1 MSATETS
8 PATITES
15 KPAPAFGSHVSPHM
29 FVGHYTNGQWQVPE
43 IMPYQ
48 NISIA
53 PTNLALHYGQSVF
66 EGMKAF
72 RMKDG
77 NVSVFRMEKH
87 HERFNRTM
95 ERMCIPPLPFDYFAN
110 GIKDLIAIDA
120 SNVPDEKG
128 SSLYIR
134 PFVFAT
140 DETFGV
146 KISNNY
152 SFIIFTGPVAAL
164 YARPVKVKVE
174 TEYTR
179 AAEGGTGA
187 VKCAGNY
194 AAALYPTLLANQN
207 GYDQLLWTDSKNHE
221 FIEESGTMNVMF
233 VINDI
238 LVTPSLSGTILD
250 GVTRSSFIQ
259 VALDLGYKVQQRKIS
274 YHELI
279 AASADG
285 SLKEAFGV
293 GTAAVTSSIA
303 VINILGKDY
312 TLPATSENSMSIKI
326 KEHLAA
332 IKSGEIA
339 DTHGW
344 NTVVPSRS

>member
-1 MSATETS
+1 MIATESST
-8 PATITES
+8 AT
-15 KPAPAFGSHVSPHM
+15 KPTTTFGTQLSPHM
-29 FVGHYTNGQWQVPE
+29 FIGRYSGGQWQTPE

-48 NISIA
+48 NINIA

-77 NVSVFRMEKH
+77 NVSVFRMKKH

-95 ERMCIPPLPFDYFAN
+95 ERMCIPPLSYDYFAN
-110 GIKDLIAIDA
+110 GIKELVALDE
-120 SNVPDEKG
+120 SSVPAENG

-140 DETFGV
+140 DESFGV
-146 KISNNY
+146 KISDTY
-152 SFIIFTGPVAAL
+152 AFIIFTGPVAAL
-164 YARPVKVKVE
+164 YGKPVKVKVE

-194 AAALYPTLLANQN
+194 AAALYPTFLAKQD

-233 VINDI
+233 VINDT
-238 LVTPSLSGTILD
+238 LVTPALSGTILD
-250 GVTRSSFIQ
+250 GVTRSSLIQ
-259 VALDLGYKVQQRKIS
+259 VAQDLGYRVQQRKIS
-274 YHELI
+274 FHELI

-285 SLKEAFGV
+285 SLTEAFGA
-293 GTAAVTSSIA
+293 GTAAVISSIS

-312 TLPATSENSMSIKI
+312 TLPATDENSLSIKLRDQL
-326 KEHLAA
+326 EA
-332 IKSGEIA
+332 IRRGDIA
-339 DTHGW
+339 DQHNW
-344 NTVVPSRS
+344 NTIVPANR